1 MSPEDFVTCSISRC
15 ASSLYGEEIP
25 MMTLHTEAQ
34 WSFLVGVHTAAPR
47 GVPSGSMRQ
56 GQGSWVPSLRP
67 SCVLLHLGGPPD
79 LYRS

>member
-34 WSFLVGVHTAAPR
+34 WSFWLVCT
-47 GVPSGSMRQ
+47 
-56 GQGSWVPSLRP
+56 
-67 SCVLLHLGGPPD
+67 LLCHGALWFHEARAGKLGTLPETILCATSFGWPPD
-79 LYRS
+79 LYHS